1 MRVERNFSA
10 FLGLAIL
17 LGGFLAAF
25 LVARRLQLR
34 SSTSDPSPL
43 TATIIEERY
52 SPGSTQPS
60 YVEYSLSAVRSDGS
74 WAVISRRQAP
84 DGRWVEM
91 KLVTSLASG
100 TRITVDPT
108 TESLV
113 TFKLSKGA
121 ASFFQSQR
129 VACGKVPN
137 PQRSTLLGY
146 DVVEL
151 TEPFG
156 PPEGRD
162 TVTRWLA
169 PSLGCFTLNLNGGTR
184 GSMRFPTSQPKG
196 SRAYTKQT
204 GRNTNRLRRGRRAYQ
219 RRNTMLKRFEGV
231 EQGLLILPDVVA
243 APGFPQGKG
252 AEAVIGE
259 L

>member
-1 MRVERNFSA
+1 MRVERNFRA

-156 PPEGRD
+156 PPEGTD

-169 PSLGCFTLNLNGGTR
+169 PSLGCFPLKEVYDIAAEGGGRWKTVRQALFVIPGEPSADLFNIPGNYTERSPSELNAEFKRRYPGQHA
-184 GSMRFPTSQPKG
+184 FPDVTAQRLESL
-196 SRAYTKQT
+196 YE
-204 GRNTNRLRRGRRAYQ
+204 TNRS
-219 RRNTMLKRFEGV
+219 EH
-231 EQGLLILPDVVA
+231 
-243 APGFPQGKG
+243 
-252 AEAVIGE
+252 
-259 L
+259 